1 MRRQAKESRDSFDL
15 VILDPDP
22 AFAVAAG
29 STLLAFKGFQEKCL
43 KCLKCLKLEKPK
55 CNHKNTKLRERERK
69 QDVQKE
75 STRQR
80 VKGARKKRKTRNRR
94 RQSGKRK
101 KAKGRSKTEYRT
113 RRKNHGRREMIKG
126 GSNAH
131 FFFNPS
137 WFRIKVQ
144 RLFLSS

>member
-1 MRRQAKESRDSFDL
+1 MRQAKESRDSFDL

-80 VKGARKKRKTRNRR
+80 VKGARKKRKARDRR
-94 RQSGKRK
+94 RKSGKRK
-101 KAKGRSKTEYRT
+101 KARGRRKTEYRT